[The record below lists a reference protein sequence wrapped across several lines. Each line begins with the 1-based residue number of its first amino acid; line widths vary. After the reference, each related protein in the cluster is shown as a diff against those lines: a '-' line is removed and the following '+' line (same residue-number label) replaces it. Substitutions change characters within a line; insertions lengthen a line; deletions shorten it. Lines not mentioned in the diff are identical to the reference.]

1 MVLDLNKGKEIRLHP
16 DHNSQ
21 VPDISET
28 IYKTKTKTNKKQNET
43 KQYPDH
49 NSQVPDI
56 SKTIY
61 KTKTHKKLKQ
71 KFS

>member
-21 VPDISET
+21 VSDISET
-28 IYKTKTKTNKKQNET
+28 ISKTKTKENKKTET
-43 KQYPDH
+43 KLYPEH

-56 SKTIY
+56 SETISE
-61 KTKTHKKLKQ
+61 TKTNKKN
-71 KFS
+71 